1 MVKRRG
7 RKSIPRHRFMEYQN
21 VADHFYEA
29 AKDSMDLE
37 YWTAAGVLI
46 VHSAIAFADALSIK
60 LSGVKS
66 VGENHEDAVVLVEN
80 AVADGEGKTRAINQL
95 RRIIEEKTKVSYLGD
110 LYSPSQS
117 KELWKRLERFRK
129 WAKEILTR

>member
-1 MVKRRG
+1 MAKRRG

-29 AKDSMDLE
+29 AKDSMELE
-37 YWTAAGVLI
+37 YWTAAGVLT

-95 RRIIEEKTKVSYLGD
+95 RRIIEEKTKVSYLGE
-110 LYSPSQS
+110 LFSPSQS

>member
-21 VADHFYEA
+21 VADHFYKA
-29 AKDSMDLE
+29 AKDSMELE
-37 YWTAAGVLI
+37 YWTGAGVLI

-60 LSGVKS
+60 LAGVKS

-110 LYSPSQS
+110 LYSSSQS